1 MTSKKEIGAGQLLG
15 LMLLSRLS
23 VALTFPFDFAGSLN
37 NQEWLVSLLFFPFLL
52 LLLLPSYFLYKKTG
66 LSTLQSAYKAS
77 PIIGGGTA
85 ILLCL
90 FFLLSTAVNLS
101 RFNIFMTS
109 ATGAEQSPLFF
120 PLLLIIPAFYAAYK
134 GLEAISRTALIAL
147 VIGFISVAVII
158 LAALPKFDLLNIVS
172 PRFYDKKGIA
182 ELLGVYISNTS
193 EAVAFSLLLPKVRG
207 NVMGTMIG
215 FSALC
220 SMGMFIIF
228 FSVSAVFGELT
239 AFENFPFY
247 ALADIA
253 ELGELKRLSALH
265 ASTWILG
272 LFIKC
277 ALFLYLAYDCFKQV
291 TKGKF
296 LPLIA
301 AAGGTLTFITGTLI
315 SRNYSSSKTRVYSEI
330 LFCLVLL
337 LAVVIPAAFAFIMPK
352 RNKISGKDE
361 KN

>member
-1 MTSKKEIGAGQLLG
+1 MTSKKEIGAGQLFG

-66 LSTLQSAYKAS
+66 LSTLQSAYKTS

-207 NVMGTMIG
+207 NVKGTMIG

-220 SMGMFIIF
+220 CIGMFIIF

-291 TKGKF
+291 TKRKF

>member
-1 MTSKKEIGAGQLLG
+1 MTYKKEIGAGQLFG
-15 LMLLSRLS
+15 LLLLSRFS
-23 VALTFPFDFAGSLN
+23 VALTFPFDFAGSFN

-66 LSTLQSAYKAS
+66 LSPLQAAYGVS
-77 PIIGGGTA
+77 PLAGGGTA
-85 ILLCL
+85 VLLCF

-109 ATGAEQSPLFF
+109 TTGADQSPLFF
-120 PLLLIIPAFYAAYK
+120 PLLLIIPSFYAAHK

-158 LAALPKFDLLNIVS
+158 LAVFSKFDLLNIVS

-182 ELLGVYISNTS
+182 ELLGVYVSNTS
-193 EAVAFSLLLPKVRG
+193 EAVAFSLLLPRVRG
-207 NVMGTMIG
+207 NIKRTMIG

-220 SMGMFIIF
+220 CIGMFIIF

-277 ALFLYLAYDCFKQV
+277 ALFLYLASDCI
-291 TKGKF
+291 KGLIKGR
-296 LPLIA
+296 LSTVIA
-301 AAGGTLTFITGTLI
+301 AAGGVLTLTAGTLI
-315 SRNYSSSKTRVYSEI
+315 SRDYPSSKSRVYSGI
-330 LFCLVLL
+330 LFCFVIVLAL
-337 LAVVIPAAFAFIMPK
+337 VIPSLFAFLTPK
-352 RNKISGKDE
+352 KTTVRKDE

>member
-1 MTSKKEIGAGQLLG
+1 M
-15 LMLLSRLS
+15 
-23 VALTFPFDFAGSLN
+23 
-37 NQEWLVSLLFFPFLL
+37 SLLFFPFLL
-52 LLLLPSYFLYKKTG
+52 ILLLPSYFLFKKAG
-66 LSTLQSAYKAS
+66 LSPIQSAYKAS

-109 ATGAEQSPLFF
+109 ATGADQSPLFF

-193 EAVAFSLLLPKVRG
+193 EAMAFSLLLPKVRG
-207 NVMGTMIG
+207 NVRGTMIG

-220 SMGMFIIF
+220 CIGMFIIF

>member
-66 LSTLQSAYKAS
+66 LSTLQSAYKTS

-85 ILLCL
+85 VLLCF

-109 ATGAEQSPLFF
+109 TTGTDQSPLFF

-158 LAALPKFDLLNIVS
+158 LA
-172 PRFYDKKGIA
+172 
-182 ELLGVYISNTS
+182 
-193 EAVAFSLLLPKVRG
+193 
-207 NVMGTMIG
+207 G
-215 FSALC
+215 F
-220 SMGMFIIF
+220 
-228 FSVSAVFGELT
+228 
-239 AFENFPFY
+239 FEIRPFKY
-247 ALADIA
+247 
-253 ELGELKRLSALH
+253 RLSA
-265 ASTWILG
+265 
-272 LFIKC
+272 
-277 ALFLYLAYDCFKQV
+277 FLRQKRHSRAFGSICFKH
-291 TKGKF
+291 
-296 LPLIA
+296 LR
-301 AAGGTLTFITGTLI
+301 GGCVF
-315 SRNYSSSKTRVYSEI
+315 SASSKGQRKYQKNHDRLFSPLLYRNVHHI
-330 LFCLVLL
+330 LLCQRRFRRTDGL
-337 LAVVIPAAFAFIMPK
+337 
-352 RNKISGKDE
+352 
-361 KN
+361 

>member
-1 MTSKKEIGAGQLLG
+1 MTSKKEIGAGQLFG
-15 LMLLSRLS
+15 LLLLSRLS
-23 VALTFPFDFAGSLN
+23 VALTFPFEFAGSFN
-37 NQEWLVSLLFFPFLL
+37 NQEWLVSLLFFPFLIIL
-52 LLLLPSYFLYKKTG
+52 FLPSYLLFKKSG
-66 LSTLQSAYKAS
+66 LSPLQSAYEAS
-77 PIIGGGTA
+77 HILGNGTA
-85 ILLCL
+85 IIFCL
-90 FFLLSTAVNLS
+90 FFLLSAAVNLS

-109 ATGAEQSPLFF
+109 TTGADQSPLFF

-134 GLEAISRTALIAL
+134 GLESISRTALIAL

-158 LAALPKFDLLNIVS
+158 LAVFPKFDLLNIVS
-172 PRFYDKKGIA
+172 PHFYDKKGTA

-207 NVMGTMIG
+207 NVKRTMIG

-220 SMGMFIIF
+220 SVGMFIIF
-228 FSVSAVFGELT
+228 FSVSAVFGELA

-277 ALFLYLAYDCFKQV
+277 ALFLYLAYDCFKQII
-291 TKGKF
+291 KGKAS
-296 LPLIA
+296 PLVA
-301 AAGGTLTFITGTLI
+301 AAGGILTLTAGTLI
-315 SRNYSSSKTRVYSEI
+315 SRNYSSSKTKIYSEI

-352 RNKISGKDE
+352 SNKKFGKDE